1 MRTETITE
9 SRSKLLDLSAGQ
21 AEALRRLGRQLASDK
36 DWWGS
41 SFKSAQIRTVIRCEF
56 KKTGQYVVTVRDAIG
71 VIGLADLQIVVEP
84 KIPLKHFLFLIK
96 HSVRLPR
103 NAEDD
108 AELEP
113 DKHFFFLVARWF
125 VNACE
130 DTLRKELARD
140 YQHTTAD
147 LTVARG
153 RVHTL
158 TTTRTLL
165 AGRPKIRCSFGNFGN
180 DTPLNRLLN
189 RALRTVQRNSEFPD
203 EIRRRARQAQAR
215 FNDVGEYHP
224 SDLYAQT
231 DTRTK
236 HYHHAAALARLVLI
250 GRGISILHG
259 GSPGSTFLFYTPEAI
274 EDGIRYLLRIALAPD
289 WDVKKKGR
297 RLPGAKLRTLNPD
310 LVFSEN
316 EAIGDIKYRLSSGS
330 IERRHMNQI
339 TTFAAG
345 YKATRGLLIEFGYP
359 GQRDHV
365 TVGDVGI
372 DTVNWNIAHLD
383 PAPSAEELITDVREW
398 LSKSPESPQP

>member
-1 MRTETITE
+1 MT
-9 SRSKLLDLSAGQ
+9 KAGQ
-21 AEALRRLGRQLASDK
+21 YLVR
-36 DWWGS
+36 
-41 SFKSAQIRTVIRCEF
+41 
-56 KKTGQYVVTVRDAIG
+56 VRDAIG
-71 VIGLADLQIVVEP
+71 VIGLGDLQIVVKP

-96 HSVRLPR
+96 HSTRLPR

-113 DKHFFFLVARWF
+113 DKHFFFLIARWF
-125 VNACE
+125 LNACQ

-140 YQHTTAD
+140 YQHTTAN

-153 RVHTL
+153 RVHAL
-158 TTTRTLL
+158 TTTQALL
-165 AGRPKIRCSFGNFGN
+165 AGRPKIRCSFDDFGN

-189 RALRTVQRNSEFPD
+189 HALRTVQRNSEFPD
-203 EIRRRARQAQAR
+203 EIRRRARQAHAR

-224 SDLYAQT
+224 SDLYART
-231 DTRTK
+231 DARTK
-236 HYHHAAALARLVLI
+236 HYRRAAALARLILI
-250 GRGISILHG
+250 GRGMGIVHG

-274 EDGIRYLLRIALAPD
+274 EDGIRHLLRLALAPD

-297 RLPGAKLRTLNPD
+297 QLPGAKLRTLNPD
-310 LVFSEN
+310 LVFNEN

-330 IERRHMNQI
+330 IERRHMNQV

-345 YKATRGLLIEFGYP
+345 YKATRGLLVEFGRA

-365 TVGDVGI
+365 RVGDIRI

-383 PAPSAEELITDVREW
+383 PAQSAEELITDVRDW
-398 LSKSPESPQP
+398 LSESPESANP